1 MRQAVRT
8 RGSLILALGV
18 VTALGV
24 IPLTAEPVRAAVFP
38 VIVVPKPKP
47 KPKPPTIHRP
57 PHNNSGNNGFN
68 GGTPPGGG
76 GGPPP
81 GGQKCARAG
90 HAADGPDRHQP
101 AGPLRR
107 PAQDAA
113 CRLPPD
119 VPSRTTAR
127 ESEQGRPAQWA
138 GRPCRLAALV
148 EPRCAETRERVS
160 AQRG

>member
-1 MRQAVRT
+1 MASGTHAPGGPGRGGVEVFGTERRRSNRMRQAVRT
-8 RGSLILALGV
+8 RGSMILALGV

-57 PHNNSGNNGFN
+57 PPNNGNNGGMG

-81 GGQKCARAG
+81 GGQNA
-90 HAADGPDRHQP
+90 PEP
-101 AGPLRR
+101 A
-107 PAQDAA
+107 
-113 CRLPPD
+113 
-119 VPSRTTAR
+119 
-127 ESEQGRPAQWA
+127 
-138 GRPCRLAALV
+138 
-148 EPRCAETRERVS
+148 
-160 AQRG
+160 

>member
-47 KPKPPTIHRP
+47 KPRPPVINRP
-57 PHNNSGNNGFN
+57 PHNNGGNNGFN

-81 GGQKCARAG
+81 GGQNAPEPATLLTGLLGTSLLGLYAARRKMQLQ
-90 HAADGPDRHQP
+90 AA
-101 AGPLRR
+101 A
-107 PAQDAA
+107 
-113 CRLPPD
+113 
-119 VPSRTTAR
+119 
-127 ESEQGRPAQWA
+127 
-138 GRPCRLAALV
+138 
-148 EPRCAETRERVS
+148 
-160 AQRG
+160 